1 MKFHWLF
8 IALIPMAAVIVAWI
22 GIARDAREQTVFLER
37 IAETIE
43 RATAIPLETEHAI
56 HDTIASIRRRASS
69 ADEGLETR
77 QRLAIDR
84 IEARISQR
92 ASAQI
97 GQAGAQTRG
106 IASRDMSPREGPAE

>member
-84 IEARISQR
+84 IEAGSHKGQR
-92 ASAQI
+92 SNRERPALKPES
-97 GQAGAQTRG
+97 
-106 IASRDMSPREGPAE
+106 IANRDMLPREGPAE